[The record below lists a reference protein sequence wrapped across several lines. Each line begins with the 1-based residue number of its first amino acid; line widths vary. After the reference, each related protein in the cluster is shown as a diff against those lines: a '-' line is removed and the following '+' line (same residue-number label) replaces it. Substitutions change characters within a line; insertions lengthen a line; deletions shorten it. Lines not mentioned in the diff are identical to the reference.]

1 MDMDSSVMEFAMQD
15 VAMQPAFIV
24 ARCAGS
30 KAQFLIRF
38 RRTAGLWV
46 RERHR
51 HCGAP
56 PAAAMPCTSRASSK
70 WTGII
75 PLPALQAKSFHLCNG
90 CHKLNRCNLRDEHVT
105 CAWCRGSGPLS
116 GVIKRIAGSSG

>member
-1 MDMDSSVMEFAMQD
+1 MDSSVMDMDSSVMEFAMQD

-56 PAAAMPCTSRASSK
+56 LAAAMPCTSRASSK

-75 PLPALQAKSFHLCNG
+75 PLPALQGEELPPVQWLPQGQSLQPA
-90 CHKLNRCNLRDEHVT
+90 R
-105 CAWCRGSGPLS
+105 
-116 GVIKRIAGSSG
+116 